1 MFSDGFEKFWEAYPH
16 KRSKGDAKKAWDKIK
31 PSPAMVNAMIEALD
45 WQRLE
50 RHQKLVRR
58 EWVPELCLPGKW
70 LRAERWMDERPAWLE
85 MTVNEGATRLQAIQD
100 LAWLRED
107 AARRNKARQE
117 RQA

>member
-1 MFSDGFEKFWEAYPH
+1 MFSDGFDKFWEAYPH
-16 KRSKGDAKKAWDKIK
+16 RRSKGDAKKAWDKIK
-31 PSPAMVNAMIEALD
+31 PTPAMVNAMIEALD
-45 WQRLE
+45 WQRAE

-70 LRAERWMDERPAWLE
+70 LRAERWTDEPPAGFR
-85 MTVNEGATRLQAIQD
+85 MAIDNGANE
-100 LAWLRED
+100 LALLRED